1 LTDVL
6 WGPLS
11 KDNKQVCKLKN
22 LIVFGDESQ
31 LSENDKDKWK
41 NNDLNLV
48 FYDDVVKK
56 GSEVKERSFY
66 EPKADDVFM
75 LSYTSG
81 TTGNPKGVKLTHKM
95 LIGAAYGVHNR
106 VGKIDENDSYLSY
119 LPAAHV
125 FEQAAFSISLV
136 YGMKVGFYSGNVM
149 QVTKDLAI
157 LKPTFFPSV
166 PRLLNSVY
174 GRIKDKLN
182 KADGIKK

>member
-1 LTDVL
+1 
-6 WGPLS
+6 
-11 KDNKQVCKLKN
+11 
-22 LIVFGDESQ
+22 
-31 LSENDKDKWK
+31 
-41 NNDLNLV
+41 LV

-95 LIGAAYGVHNR
+95 LVGAAYGVHNR